1 MQQQQQQ
8 NKSGLKK
15 KLVVEISYEDAL
27 EKYYKLKEK
36 YEDKKENVVD
46 KIIKNKESTLKEKR
60 RKFQRDMK
68 CVKCGKSGGTIFSN
82 ENNTLR
88 AYCGNS
94 EQPCTLD
101 IAIKHGV
108 YKNIRSME
116 EKYSKNIDELQ
127 NMIIKIKLNLLFG
140 YASEETTL
148 TEFNKYRDLLNEQ
161 AKEYRT
167 IQTDFLRIVADP
179 NTQAIIEEK
188 ENQHVALIDTL
199 RQMQKDY
206 LLKLPMLSE
215 EQKNS
220 FVEDIVDY
228 YLTKIVPLNEEIV
241 VLKYKTNE
249 LYLDLDEKNVI
260 RNYVL
265 AREPY
270 TYKEMEILDE
280 TRQGEVLKFVQ

>member
-1 MQQQQQQ
+1 MQQQQ

-36 YEDKKENVVD
+36 YENKKENVVD

-101 IAIKHGV
+101 ISIKHGV
-108 YKNIRSME
+108 YQNIRSME
-116 EKYSKNIDELQ
+116 EKYSKNIDALQ

-188 ENQHVALIDTL
+188 ENQIVELIDTL

-241 VLKYKTNE
+241 NLKYKTNE

-280 TRQGEVLKFVQ
+280 TRQGQVLKFVQ